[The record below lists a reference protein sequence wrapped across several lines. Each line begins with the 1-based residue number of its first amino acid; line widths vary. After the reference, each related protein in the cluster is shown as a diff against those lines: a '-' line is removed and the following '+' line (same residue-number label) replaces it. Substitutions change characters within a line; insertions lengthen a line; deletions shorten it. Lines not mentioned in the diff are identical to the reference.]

1 MKAVPYVQCVFS
13 SILTLFAKYNTPQLN
28 EWVELNRPAD
38 YVDVMVN
45 LEKKERF
52 TRAVEEAGIVSSVLI
67 EDVQERIK
75 RHVTM
80 NKRSADGLLLLIL
93 ASFV

>member
-1 MKAVPYVQCVFS
+1 M
-13 SILTLFAKYNTPQLN
+13 ITKYNINTPQLN